1 MWKFNFR
8 LNERRFL
15 FGIPKNMM
23 AVANRLCLAI
33 NKIIKEKG
41 MAYHHQRKEPKP
53 VADKKKFSEKLGTP
67 RTFIYIDIDIYTP
80 VHANIIRKSG
90 VKNQFH
96 QR

>member
-1 MWKFNFR
+1 MRGDFF
-8 LNERRFL
+8 

-53 VADKKKFSEKLGTP
+53 VADKKKFSEKLGH
-67 RTFIYIDIDIYTP
+67 RGHLYIY
-80 VHANIIRKSG
+80 R
-90 VKNQFH
+90 
-96 QR
+96 